1 MRAMISNKTKQNT
14 VPSLRQQSPQKTL
27 PAKRTINLAA
37 VGEHKIAVK
46 WAALGIVLI
55 ITAAVLFGKVAVA
68 DRFAALA
75 EAEHQAAAVRAQLEE
90 GYAQIE
96 AYGALAEEYAHYTYS
111 GMTEEELNRV
121 NRVDAI
127 ALINRIVLPKAV
139 VNSWTIQG
147 NEMSLIIGDNTLQNI
162 NLIVQALEKDE
173 LVDFCI
179 VTNAATEETLRSSSL
194 SGSTTERVTAKI
206 TVYLNSG
213 MGEVK

>member
-1 MRAMISNKTKQNT
+1 M
-14 VPSLRQQSPQKTL
+14 
-27 PAKRTINLAA
+27 KRIFSIL
-37 VGEHKIAVK
+37 
-46 WAALGIVLI
+46 L
-55 ITAAVLFGKVAVA
+55 ITALLVALTPMMGTV
-68 DRFAALA
+68 
-75 EAEHQAAAVRAQLEE
+75 
-90 GYAQIE
+90 
-96 AYGALAEEYAHYTYS
+96 ALAEEYAHYTYS

>member
-46 WAALGIVLI
+46 WAALRIVLI

>member
-27 PAKRTINLAA
+27 PAKRTINLAT

>member
-1 MRAMISNKTKQNT
+1 
-14 VPSLRQQSPQKTL
+14 
-27 PAKRTINLAA
+27 
-37 VGEHKIAVK
+37 
-46 WAALGIVLI
+46 
-55 ITAAVLFGKVAVA
+55 
-68 DRFAALA
+68 
-75 EAEHQAAAVRAQLEE
+75 
-90 GYAQIE
+90 
-96 AYGALAEEYAHYTYS
+96 
-111 GMTEEELNRV
+111 MTEEELNRV